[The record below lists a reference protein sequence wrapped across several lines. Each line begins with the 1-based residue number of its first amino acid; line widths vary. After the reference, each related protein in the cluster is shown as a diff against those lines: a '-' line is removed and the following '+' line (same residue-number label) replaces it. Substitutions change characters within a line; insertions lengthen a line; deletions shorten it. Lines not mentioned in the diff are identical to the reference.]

1 MTPLPPTS
9 GPELQDDMMRQIADR
24 LVTIERAMLK
34 RSDLYPALI
43 AAQLLTIGFWAV
55 VIWILAR
62 SGLLP

>member
-24 LVTIERAMLK
+24 LVTIERAVLK
-34 RSDLYPALI
+34 RSEIYPALV
-43 AAQLLTIGFWAV
+43 AAQVLTIGFWTVA
-55 VIWILAR
+55 IWGLAR